1 MLRENQRKF
10 VDDAKRH
17 ALAGKIYFAELPTG
31 YGKTN
36 YVNPVL
42 AIELAEQGK
51 KVVISTYSN
60 QLVRE
65 IYAAFIDKHK
75 TESKGLKIGIVIGK
89 DNYCDIKKI
98 DDGFYDFFMDKDK
111 TKKFIKS
118 VNADTIL
125 FDDLFEA
132 CEIAEDLQKTVKDR
146 YKCVNRDNIA
156 ESFDTLD
163 ISITNHVFLLSK
175 ILRDKEVDYKI
186 IFDEVDR
193 VFSSMEIL
201 LTSSFSILRFSR
213 LLKEL
218 IDRKIKGTSKF
229 KTAYKES
236 LLILKKFSSVK
247 LVGEYMEPDSVN
259 FKKYANALMKSK
271 KIHFDKKQVELLKN
285 INAVDLLSEYNE
297 LMTIINNP
305 NNDVTLYY
313 SPVKGYPTIHYL
325 KADIGGTLHNQ
336 IWMRVN
342 GCVGISATITP
353 LANRFSDKERNFL
366 FYKLGLMDKIFEDI
380 RVLNLSNKSSFKKTN
395 AKIYLPDETAPKN
408 NGQDGI
414 IDKVWIKYVSNVI
427 SQTHGGAN
435 SLVLVGS
442 FDEANS
448 VFEHLKALP
457 VNIIKAT
464 PNRSVASVVNEFKE
478 KGGILIGTRNYSIG
492 IDLPG
497 KLLEKVYI
505 AKFLFPVMNTRYMLD
520 MQKKYGGGSF
530 EVSKNEMYMSL
541 RQSIGRLLRTE
552 TDKGEIYVLDP
563 RVHEQ
568 KYSNAQDI
576 LKNYG
581 VIQTNN

>member
-36 YVNPVL
+36 YINPVL
-42 AIELAEQGK
+42 AIELAKQGE

-75 TESKGLKIGIVIGK
+75 TEVGNLKVGIVIGK
-89 DNYCDIKKI
+89 DNYCDIEKI
-98 DDGFYDFFMDKDK
+98 DDGFYDFFVDKNK
-111 TKKFIKS
+111 TKEFIKS
-118 VNADTIL
+118 ASSDVVL

-146 YKCVNRDNIA
+146 YKCVNRENIA

-163 ISITNHVFLLSK
+163 ISITNHVFLLAK
-175 ILRDKEVDYKI
+175 ILRDKEVNYKI

-193 VFSSMEIL
+193 VFSSMELL
-201 LTSSFSILRFSR
+201 LTTSFSILRFSR

-218 IDRKIKGTSKF
+218 IDKGIKGTKL

-247 LVGEYMEPDSVN
+247 LVGEYLESDNIN
-259 FKKYANALMKSK
+259 FKKYVKALTESK
-271 KIHFDKKQVELLKN
+271 KIHFGKKEVELFKSL
-285 INAVDLLSEYNE
+285 NASDLLNEYNE
-297 LMTIINNP
+297 LITIINNP

-313 SPVKGYPTIHYL
+313 SPVKGYPTLHYL
-325 KADIGGTLHNQ
+325 KASIGGTLHNQ
-336 IWMRVN
+336 IWKKVR

-380 RVLNLSNKSSFKKTN
+380 RVTNLSNKSSFKKTN
-395 AKIYLPDETAPKN
+395 AKIYLPDKTAPKN
-408 NGQDGI
+408 NSKDGT
-414 IDKVWIKYVSNVI
+414 IDKVWVEYVSNVI
-427 SQTHGGAN
+427 SQTHGGVN
-435 SLVLVGS
+435 SLVIVGS

-448 VFEHLKALP
+448 VFEHLKTLP
-457 VNIIKAT
+457 VNVIKAS
-464 PNRSVASVVNEFKE
+464 PNRSVASVVSEFKE

-520 MQKKYGGGSF
+520 MQKKLGGGSF

-552 TDKGEIYVLDP
+552 TDKGDIYVLDP
-563 RVHEQ
+563 RVHEPQ
-568 KYSNAQDI
+568 YNNAKDI

-581 VIQTNN
+581 IIQTNN